1 MTYKGEILTMKTLCF
16 VNQKGGVGKTTS
28 CLNIGAALQN
38 AGKRVLFVDMDAQ
51 GSLTKSAGVTQ
62 LPQTAPTVS
71 EVLSGKAT
79 AEEAL
84 IRREDVPDLLPGD
97 IRLSGAEIELI
108 GAAGRDFILRE
119 ALEPLQD
126 NYDYALI
133 DCSPSLSILTLMA
146 LTASDGIVI
155 PVAAQYMPLDGIM
168 QLMQTVD
175 IVRRRMNPA
184 LKITGVIVTL
194 YDSRRS
200 LDKSIYDAIREKFA
214 DELFPDVVRYNSKI
228 AEAPTF
234 GKDVIAYAP
243 HSPGAEAYT
252 NIAAEIIR
260 REG

>member
-1 MTYKGEILTMKTLCF
+1 MKTICF

-28 CLNIGAALQN
+28 CLNIGVALHN
-38 AGKRVLFVDMDAQ
+38 AGKKVLLIDMDAQ
-51 GSLTKSAGVTQ
+51 GSLTKSAGVMQ
-62 LPQTAPTVS
+62 LPADAPSVS
-71 EVLSGKAT
+71 EMLSGTKT
-79 AEEAL
+79 AADIL
-84 IRREDVPDLLPGD
+84 IRRDGSPDLLPSD
-97 IRLSGAEIELI
+97 IRLSGAEVSLI
-108 GAAGRDFILRE
+108 GAAGRDFILKE
-119 ALEPLQD
+119 ALAPMQND
-126 NYDYALI
+126 YDFALI

-184 LKITGVIVTL
+184 LSITGVIVTL

-200 LDKSIYDAIREKFA
+200 LDRSIYDAIREKFSK
-214 DELFPDVVRYNSKI
+214 ELFSEIVRYNSKI

-243 HSPGAEAYT
+243 SSPGAKAYQS
-252 NIAAEIIR
+252 IAAEIIER
-260 REG
+260 CR